1 MQKELTQLIDPQFLQ
16 LLHSIV
22 GYAAKRDYYTVF
34 LKSSKLYH
42 KLDRISHYFLEMVKS
57 SIPIEGDSSHETL
70 RSVNKVYNALSD
82 QVLNYIYDNDASD
95 MTARRKAIA
104 SVLAEAVDLLESHEE
119 EQPVNILSQKLM
131 GNFGFF
137 DLVI

>member
-22 GYAAKRDYYTVF
+22 AYSAKRDYYTVF

-42 KLDRISHYFLEMVKS
+42 KLDRISYYFLEMVKS

-82 QVLNYIYDNDASD
+82 LILNYIYDNDASD
-95 MTARRKAIA
+95 VATRRKAI
-104 SVLAEAVDLLESHEE
+104 SNVLA
-119 EQPVNILSQKLM
+119 
-131 GNFGFF
+131 
-137 DLVI
+137 